1 MTNAEHKLE
10 YLCSVLDRCGWT
22 LGQHMDQD
30 YLECHEQNITQIVNQ
45 YRQPDPCV
53 NIPLESRTD
62 AEALDTARARIRTL
76 EYVLNDVKTKIK
88 QMKIWEPSDF

>member
-30 YLECHEQNITQIVNQ
+30 YLECHEQNITQIVSQ
-45 YRQPDPCV
+45 YKQPDPAL
-53 NIPLESRTD
+53 NMTLESRTD
-62 AEALDTARARIRTL
+62 AEALDAARARIRTL
-76 EYVLNDVKTKIK
+76 QYVLNDAKSLIK

>member
-30 YLECHEQNITQIVNQ
+30 YLECHEQNITQIINQ
-45 YRQPDPCV
+45 YKQPDPGL
-53 NIPLESRTD
+53 NITLESRTD
-62 AEALDTARARIRTL
+62 AEALDAARARIRNL
-76 EYVLNDVKTKIK
+76 QHLLNDAKSLIK